1 MEQAR
6 EGSGGSHCAAHGLV
20 MVRVV
25 NQPRQLE
32 RLPFLV
38 EGAELGNK
46 PSLTPARD
54 CGDRGEFGAGNR
66 GAGELHT
73 GGFASCPAVVEH
85 PVLSPFT
92 GNPALSLFTGNPV
105 LFPFVFMDITEL
117 HGEPEMEA
125 GDWYILKYMDEEGGT
140 VDAVARRNAL
150 GEIIVNAKTSASI
163 CINFSRELVDEWVK
177 KEFYG
182 EEMD

>member
-1 MEQAR
+1 M
-6 EGSGGSHCAAHGLV
+6 
-20 MVRVV
+20 MVTVA
-25 NQPRQLE
+25 NKTRQLE
-32 RLPFLV
+32 RLPYLV
-38 EGAELGNK
+38 EWTELGK
-46 PSLTPARD
+46 APSLTPARD
-54 CGDRGEFGAGNR
+54 CGDRGDFGAGNR

-73 GGFASCPAVVEH
+73 GGFASCSAVVEH
-85 PVLSPFT
+85 PVLSP
-92 GNPALSLFTGNPV
+92 LSVANYISNYMW
-105 LFPFVFMDITEL
+105 MDIKEL

-125 GDWYILKYMDEEGGT
+125 GDWYILKYVDEEGGT
-140 VDAVARRNAL
+140 VDAVARRNTQ